1 MRAKAAYAAG
11 AAAGNIHS
19 VSDSCDVVSDD
30 YRGLCFEL
38 CGAVSADYG
47 GIYLLLDKGAFP
59 FHGLC
64 ADSVDLGSVLSFA
77 ESAAEVAVYFS
88 RGAAFYI
95 LLDAV
100 FRIFLVLCRP
110 HGELFRDLRLY
121 RGNHRLPYLA
131 ESFADGTAS
140 GGSV

>member
-1 MRAKAAYAAG
+1 MAAKADASYAAG

-19 VSDSCDVVSDD
+19 VSDSCNAVSDD

-100 FRIFLVLCRP
+100 FRIFLCIM
-110 HGELFRDLRLY
+110 
-121 RGNHRLPYLA
+121 
-131 ESFADGTAS
+131 
-140 GGSV
+140 